1 MSKYFLVFFVFFC
14 ASGQKIS
21 ERKIK
26 KWINQISVFDKSHVG
41 IRVEGISKIHADY
54 NGSKYMTPASNT
66 KLFTFLA
73 AVQTFDSLPTLE
85 YKIENDSVVSFRSTG
100 YPLLLHPFYSDS
112 TLLNFLSD
120 IGQ

>member
-1 MSKYFLVFFVFFC
+1 
-14 ASGQKIS
+14 
-21 ERKIK
+21 
-26 KWINQISVFDKSHVG
+26 
-41 IRVEGISKIHADY
+41 
-54 NGSKYMTPASNT
+54 MTPASNT

-112 TLLNFLSD
+112 TLLNFLSKKD
-120 IGQ
+120 MEVLKTKE